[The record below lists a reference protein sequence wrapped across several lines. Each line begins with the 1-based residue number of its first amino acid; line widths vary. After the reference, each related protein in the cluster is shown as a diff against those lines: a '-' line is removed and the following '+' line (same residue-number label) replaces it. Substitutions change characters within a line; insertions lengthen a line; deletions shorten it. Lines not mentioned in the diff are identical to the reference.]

1 MASPEQLLRQITA
14 LKTSVNEVIRTFYE
28 QDVTLQSIEKA
39 ILLSEKVVELVKQ
52 NDVVDMM
59 KVYKDFQP
67 YALTH
72 PFVVSVIS
80 VMMCRKLNWESERT
94 LKAAALGGLLHNI
107 GMVKMPDNIRYT
119 HPDNLSDEDLKIYK
133 THPEVGMNILGSFPG
148 IPAAVL
154 QIVLQHHELNNRGY
168 PSGLAD
174 IKIFPLAKVV
184 CLADRFT
191 KFVLERDSMMVD
203 GLKPFVSDKSEIVQ
217 HDPDLLRA
225 LIKSFIKEERKK

>member
-1 MASPEQLLRQITA
+1 MAPQEQILNQISSV
-14 LKTSVNEVIRTFYE
+14 KTSVNEVIRTFYE
-28 QDVTLQSIEKA
+28 QDVNSHSIDKS
-39 ILLSEKVVELVKQ
+39 ISLSEKVVELAKQ
-52 NDVVDMM
+52 NHVIDML

-67 YALTH
+67 HALTH
-72 PFVVSVIS
+72 PFVVAMIS

-94 LKAAALGGLLHNI
+94 LRAAALGGLLHNI
-107 GMVKMPDNIRYT
+107 GMVKMPDRIKYA
-119 HPDNLSDEDLKIYK
+119 HPDTLNDEDLKIYK
-133 THPEVGMNILGSFPG
+133 THPEVGMNILGAFSD

-191 KFVLERDSMMVD
+191 KFIFEKDCMIID
-203 GLKPFVSDKSEIVQ
+203 GLKLFVSDKSEIVQ

-225 LIKSFIKEERKK
+225 LIKSFINEERKK